1 MDACV
6 VFLDQRMTPTTLK
19 DTYRVEERTAHDP
32 FGIFRPVGAVCGP
45 FEGGLCE
52 DVSKLGCGSFE
63 VETRRGDL

>member
-32 FGIFRPVGAVCGP
+32 FGIFWPVDAVCGP
-45 FEGGLCE
+45 FEEGLCE
-52 DVSKLGCGSFE
+52 DVSKFGCGSFE
-63 VETRRGDL
+63 VETSEG